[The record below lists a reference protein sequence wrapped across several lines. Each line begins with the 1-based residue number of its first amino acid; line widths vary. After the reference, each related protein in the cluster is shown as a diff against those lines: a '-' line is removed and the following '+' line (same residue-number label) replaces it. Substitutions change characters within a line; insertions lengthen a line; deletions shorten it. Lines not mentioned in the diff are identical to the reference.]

1 MNLRKYKELVYS
13 IIGAAMEVHRELGGG
28 GCWNPYTTKRFLLNF
43 RKEALIVSVKS
54 NFHVTTK
61 NTNWQNIIRWTW

>member
-28 GCWNPYTTKRFLLNF
+28 AAG
-43 RKEALIVSVKS
+43 
-54 NFHVTTK
+54 
-61 NTNWQNIIRWTW
+61 TNIQRSAFY